1 MSQDSSL
8 GKLLIGFIA
17 MVLILAPI
25 APQYVSLAT
34 NVFVFLL
41 VDNIQG
47 MIVGAIIGA
56 FLSPKITIAGIPL
69 FAILCTIGQYLL
81 FH

>member
-1 MSQDSSL
+1 VSGDSSL
-8 GKLLIGFIA
+8 DKLVYGFIA
-17 MVLILAPI
+17 IVLILAFF
-25 APQYVSLAT
+25 APQYITLAT

-56 FLSPKITIAGIPL
+56 FLSPKITIAGIPVG
-69 FAILCTIGQYLL
+69 AILGVIGQYLL